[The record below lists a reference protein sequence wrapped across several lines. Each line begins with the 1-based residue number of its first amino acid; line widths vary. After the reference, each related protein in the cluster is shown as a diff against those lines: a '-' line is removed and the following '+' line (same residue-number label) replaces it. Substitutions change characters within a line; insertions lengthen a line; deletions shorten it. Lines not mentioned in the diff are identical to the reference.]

1 MSRLYGQVLETVR
14 YGEKRSA
21 APREEIVNHLKDLTN
36 ESDIISRLLATAEQ
50 AATNGSEP
58 RFPSKDISVLSAE
71 RHLVAQFMEHFFRSA
86 NNFINF
92 LDNTGTIPEPLQH
105 LRTARFWLQHG
116 VERATLGEPIPTEH
130 SPDFP
135 YQRGEDDYYA
145 IPGSG
150 KHVIIVGDERGP
162 RTFDMLNS
170 GNQVTHVEFDNSRM
184 RITQRL
190 MEMKVQRAK
199 DSGQWRL
206 ELPDG
211 AQFRSRISDA
221 EPADYVEAYF
231 PILFDA
237 LKPRGDTRRVEQLR
251 ELIITNLAIKLNPE
265 GSAFVIS
272 NRHDAIEDLA
282 RVVQQ
287 SPGLELLELQMIR
300 DRMPLRAG
308 MHVTA
313 VQGENLYSWLVLRKR
328 GAQ

>member
-1 MSRLYGQVLETVR
+1 LYGQVLETVR

-21 APREEIVNHLKDLTN
+21 APREEILNHLKDLTN
-36 ESDIISRLLATAEQ
+36 ESDIVSGLLSTAEL
-50 AATNGSEP
+50 AASNGAEP
-58 RFPSKDISVLSAE
+58 RFPSKDISVLSSE
-71 RHLVAQFMEHFFRSA
+71 RHLVGQFLEHFYRSA

-92 LDNTGTIPEPLQH
+92 LDNTGSIPEPLQN
-105 LRTARFWLQHG
+105 LRIARFWLQHG
-116 VERATLGEPIPTEH
+116 VERATLGEPIPIEH
-130 SPDFP
+130 PSDFP
-135 YQRGEDDYYA
+135 YQRGEDGYYT

-150 KHVIIVGDERGP
+150 KHIIIVGDERGP
-162 RTFDMLNS
+162 RTFDMLNA

-211 AQFRSRISDA
+211 AQFRSRISEA

-237 LKPRGDTRRVEQLR
+237 LKPRGDSRRMEQLR
-251 ELIITNLAIKLNPE
+251 ELIVTNLAIKLNPE
-265 GSAFVIS
+265 GSVFVIS

-282 RVVQQ
+282 RAVQQ
-287 SPGLELLELQMIR
+287 YPNFDLLELQTIR

-313 VQGENLYSWLVLRKR
+313 VEGENLYSWLVFRNR
-328 GAQ
+328 GD